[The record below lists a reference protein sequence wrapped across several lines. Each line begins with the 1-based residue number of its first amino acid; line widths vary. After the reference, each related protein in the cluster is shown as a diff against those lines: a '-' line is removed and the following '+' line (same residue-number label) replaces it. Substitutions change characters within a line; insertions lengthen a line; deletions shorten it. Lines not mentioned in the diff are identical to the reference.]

1 MPRQASQNLRERS
14 PHHRCGRRQGGAAT
28 MLAQMISAKEK
39 EYKIHKGY
47 LFAAE
52 QFNVDSVS
60 FSEEIKLIFITYI
73 FVLSVLLL

>member
-1 MPRQASQNLRERS
+1 
-14 PHHRCGRRQGGAAT
+14 

-39 EYKIHKGY
+39 ENKIHKRY